1 MALRYGLSIAQR
13 AGCNRLVINS
23 DNMEV
28 IETMNNGGRS
38 SSIAAVVF
46 DDCYFLACDFP
57 ITKFEHCNREANRVA
72 HELAKL
78 ARFSSSLNWF
88 EEPLSEIVPLL
99 INDVLAGIL
108 SILGLAQ

>member
-1 MALRYGLSIAQR
+1 MALRYGLSVAQR
-13 AGCNRLVINS
+13 VGYNRLVINS

-28 IETMNNGGRS
+28 IDTMNNGGRS
-38 SSIAAVVF
+38 SSTAAAVF

-78 ARFSSSLNWF
+78 ARFS
-88 EEPLSEIVPLL
+88 LSNLWMESAPKAL
-99 INDVLAGIL
+99 IPMLVNDATIL
-108 SILGLAQ
+108 IALSFLFY

>member
-28 IETMNNGGRS
+28 IKTMNNGGRS
-38 SSIAAVVF
+38 SSTTAAVF
-46 DDCYFLACDFP
+46 DDCYFLTCDFP
-57 ITKFEHCNREANRVA
+57 ITKFEHCTPSVRKYLVA
-72 HELAKL
+72 HELAKV
-78 ARFSSSLNWF
+78 ARCSSSLNWF

-99 INDVLAGIL
+99 INDVFVVANE
-108 SILGLAQ
+108 

>member
-38 SSIAAVVF
+38 SSIAAAVL

-72 HELAKL
+72 HELANL
-78 ARFSSSLNWF
+78 ARFSSPLNWF
-88 EEPLSEIVPLL
+88 EEPLSEIVSLL
-99 INDVLAGIL
+99 INDVLVIVNE
-108 SILGLAQ
+108 

>member
-1 MALRYGLSIAQR
+1 
-13 AGCNRLVINS
+13 
-23 DNMEV
+23 MEV

-38 SSIAAVVF
+38 SSTAAAVF
-46 DDCYFLACDFP
+46 DDCYFDFP

-88 EEPLSEIVPLL
+88 ESP
-99 INDVLAGIL
+99 
-108 SILGLAQ
+108 

>member
-1 MALRYGLSIAQR
+1 MTLRYGLSIAQR

-23 DNMEV
+23 DNMEA

-38 SSIAAVVF
+38 SSIAAEVF

-57 ITKFEHCNREANRVA
+57 ITKFGHCNREANRVA
-72 HELAKL
+72 HELVKL

-88 EEPLSEIVPLL
+88 EELLSELYP
-99 INDVLAGIL
+99 
-108 SILGLAQ
+108 SS